1 MESKIEEKLDNL
13 NINNNEKLI
22 IPLEQIILVSPEELE
37 KIQNETNDVN
47 TSKILNINVGILG
60 HVDSGKTSLSKMI
73 SSISSTASFDKNPQ
87 SKERGITLD
96 LGFSALY
103 INTPKILKE
112 KFNSNKKIIES
123 EYIQLTLVDCPGHAS
138 LIRTVISGASIIDTV
153 ILVID
158 SVKGIQIQTVECI
171 ALSEILCENITIA
184 LSKVD
189 LLKNREDDTNKKIDK
204 LKKIFSK
211 SKFGE
216 NISIIPTTT
225 TDEDK
230 NNNEKTI
237 KLLIKSVIE
246 CIEFNR
252 EEKENDIINKKS
264 DSLIAYID
272 HYFKIKNKG
281 TVATGTIM
289 QGNIKIND
297 EIYFPEL
304 SNKYMVKEI
313 QIFKKSVKSATKGD
327 RVGLL
332 IKNLDNQKIER
343 TIITSVGSKE
353 VNYLEGGVLLLR
365 KVNLYKDKLKS
376 NNKYY
381 VMIGNQGISAKCLFF
396 DYIKKKEELF
406 IKYDINN
413 IKKTEICDKNIFY
426 NKEYQYLEGIDI
438 TDNNEYYFAFVK
450 FDKKIIVPNKM
461 IFLGTNIDI
470 DISENKKDRLAFY
483 GKIIFCNN
491 DLNEIIKDLK
501 IVKNKM
507 KEGRII
513 RVTPE
518 NKKICI
524 VRGFIKKENMGN
536 INNII
541 GKEIYGRIENE
552 EKNEIK
558 EENKIEDNNNKIIG
572 KILSSF
578 GQVGKLKVEF
588 NQEIDV
594 KIFKNIILEM
604 PIKKYVKLDKI

>member
-216 NISIIPTTT
+216 NISIIP
-225 TDEDK
+225 
-230 NNNEKTI
+230 I
-237 KLLIKSVIE
+237 V
-246 CIEFNR
+246 
-252 EEKENDIINKKS
+252 
-264 DSLIAYID
+264 
-272 HYFKIKNKG
+272 
-281 TVATGTIM
+281 
-289 QGNIKIND
+289 
-297 EIYFPEL
+297 
-304 SNKYMVKEI
+304 
-313 QIFKKSVKSATKGD
+313 
-327 RVGLL
+327 
-332 IKNLDNQKIER
+332 
-343 TIITSVGSKE
+343 SK
-353 VNYLEGGVLLLR
+353 
-365 KVNLYKDKLKS
+365 
-376 NNKYY
+376 
-381 VMIGNQGISAKCLFF
+381 
-396 DYIKKKEELF
+396 
-406 IKYDINN
+406 
-413 IKKTEICDKNIFY
+413 
-426 NKEYQYLEGIDI
+426 
-438 TDNNEYYFAFVK
+438 
-450 FDKKIIVPNKM
+450 
-461 IFLGTNIDI
+461 
-470 DISENKKDRLAFY
+470 
-483 GKIIFCNN
+483 
-491 DLNEIIKDLK
+491 
-501 IVKNKM
+501 
-507 KEGRII
+507 
-513 RVTPE
+513 
-518 NKKICI
+518 
-524 VRGFIKKENMGN
+524 
-536 INNII
+536 
-541 GKEIYGRIENE
+541 
-552 EKNEIK
+552 
-558 EENKIEDNNNKIIG
+558 
-572 KILSSF
+572 
-578 GQVGKLKVEF
+578 
-588 NQEIDV
+588 
-594 KIFKNIILEM
+594 
-604 PIKKYVKLDKI
+604 

>member
-1 MESKIEEKLDNL
+1 MESNIKDNFEV
-13 NINNNEKLI
+13 NKFQ
-22 IPLEQIILVSPEELE
+22 IPLEQIILISPEELE
-37 KIQNETNDVN
+37 KIQNEINDN
-47 TSKILNINVGILG
+47 NSFKILNINVGILG
-60 HVDSGKTSLSKMI
+60 HVDSGKTSLSKII

-103 INTPKILKE
+103 IQTPKILKE
-112 KFNSNKKIIES
+112 KFSSNKKIVQS
-123 EYIQLTLVDCPGHAS
+123 EYIQITLVDCPGHAS

-171 ALSEILCENITIA
+171 ALSEILCQKITIA
-184 LSKVD
+184 LSKID
-189 LLKNREDDTNKKIDK
+189 LLKNKEDDISKKTEK
-204 LKKIFSK
+204 LKQIFAK
-211 SKFGE
+211 TKFG
-216 NISIIPTTT
+216 NDISIIPTTT
-225 TDEDK
+225 IEQDK
-230 NNNEKTI
+230 NNIENMI

-246 CIEFNR
+246 CIEFNNI
-252 EEKENDIINKKS
+252 EDNEINNKN

-272 HYFKIKNKG
+272 HCFKIKNKG

-289 QGNIKIND
+289 KGNIKIND

-313 QIFKKSVKSATKGD
+313 QIFRKSVKSATKGD

-332 IKNLDNQKIER
+332 IKNLDNQKVER

-353 VNYLEGGVLLLR
+353 VNYLEGGVLLLK

-381 VMIGNQGISAKCLFF
+381 LMIGNQGISAKCLFF
-396 DYIKKKEELF
+396 NYLSDNKKEELF
-406 IKYDINN
+406 IKYDIDN

-426 NKEYQYLEGIDI
+426 NKEFQYLEEIDI
-438 TDNNEYYFAFVK
+438 SENNEYYFAYVK

-483 GKIIFCNN
+483 GKIIFSNN
-491 DLNEIIKDLK
+491 DINEVIKDLK
-501 IVKNKM
+501 IIKNKM

-513 RVTPE
+513 RVIPE
-518 NKKICI
+518 DKKICI

-536 INNII
+536 INNLI
-541 GKEIYGRIENE
+541 GKEIFGKIENE
-552 EKNEIK
+552 EK
-558 EENKIEDNNNKIIG
+558 EENKIEDDKNNKIIG

-588 NQEIDV
+588 NQEIDI
-594 KIFKNIILEM
+594 KIFKNIKLEM
-604 PIKKYVKLDKI
+604 PIKKYIKLDKI

>member
-1 MESKIEEKLDNL
+1 MESKIEEKLDKL
-13 NINNNEKLI
+13 DINNNKII
-22 IPLEQIILVSPEELE
+22 IPLEQIILVSSEELE

-47 TSKILNINVGILG
+47 TSRILNINVGILG

-103 INTPKILKE
+103 IHTPKILKE
-112 KFNSNKKIIES
+112 KFASNKKIIES

-158 SVKGIQIQTVECI
+158 SIKGIQIQTVECI
-171 ALSEILCENITIA
+171 ALSEILCEKITIA
-184 LSKVD
+184 LSKID
-189 LLKNREDDTNKKIDK
+189 LLKNKEDDANKKIDK

-216 NISIIPTTT
+216 DISIIPITTV
-225 TDEDK
+225 DEDK
-230 NNNEKTI
+230 NNIQKMI

-246 CIEFNR
+246 CIEFNI
-252 EEKENDIINKKS
+252 EEKENDINKKTEL
-264 DSLIAYID
+264 LIAYID
-272 HYFKIKNKG
+272 HCFKIKNKG

-289 QGNIKIND
+289 KGNIKIND

-353 VNYLEGGVLLLR
+353 VNFLDGGILLLR

-413 IKKTEICDKNIFY
+413 IKKTEICEKNMFY
-426 NKEYQYLEGIDI
+426 TKEYQYLEEIDV

-491 DLNEIIKDLK
+491 DINEIIKDLK
-501 IVKNKM
+501 IAKNKM

-536 INNII
+536 INNIL

-552 EKNEIK
+552 DKNEIK
-558 EENKIEDNNNKIIG
+558 EENKNEEDNKKIIG
-572 KILSSF
+572 KILASF

-594 KIFKNIILEM
+594 KSFKNMILEM

>member
-1 MESKIEEKLDNL
+1 MEIKTKEKFDI
-13 NINNNEKLI
+13 NINIDNKFQ
-22 IPLEQIILVSPEELE
+22 IPLEEIILISPEEVE
-37 KIQNETNDVN
+37 KIINEIKDNNST
-47 TSKILNINVGILG
+47 KILNINVGILG

-103 INTPKILKE
+103 IQTPKLLKQ
-112 KFNSNKKIIES
+112 FFHNNKKIVES
-123 EYIQLTLVDCPGHAS
+123 EYIQITLVDCPGHAS
-138 LIRTVISGASIIDTV
+138 LIRTIISGASIIDTV

-171 ALSEILCENITIA
+171 ALSEILCEKITIA
-184 LSKVD
+184 LSKED
-189 LLKNREDDTNKKIDK
+189 LLKNKEEDIPKKTEK
-204 LKKIFSK
+204 LRQIFAK
-211 SKFGE
+211 TKFG
-216 NISIIPTTT
+216 NDIAIIPTSTL
-225 TDEDK
+225 DEDK
-230 NNNEKTI
+230 NNIQKTI
-237 KLLIKSVIE
+237 KLLIKNVIE
-246 CIEFNR
+246 CIDFNSN
-252 EEKENDIINKKS
+252 EDDINNKS

-272 HYFKIKNKG
+272 HCFKVKNKG

-289 QGNIKIND
+289 KGNLKIND
-297 EIYFPEL
+297 EIFFPEL

-313 QIFKKSVKSATKGD
+313 QIFRKSVKSATKGD

-332 IKNLDNQKIER
+332 IKNLDNQKVER

-353 VNYLEGGVLLLR
+353 VNYLEGGILLLK
-365 KVNLYKDKLKS
+365 KVKLYKDKLKS

-381 VMIGNQGISAKCLFF
+381 LMIGNQGISAKCLFF
-396 DYIKKKEELF
+396 NYINKKEELF
-406 IKYDINN
+406 SKYDLNN

-426 NKEYQYLEGIDI
+426 SKEYSYLEQIDVNE
-438 TDNNEYYFAFVK
+438 NNEYYFSFVK

-483 GKIIFCNN
+483 GKIIFGNS
-491 DLNEIIKDLK
+491 DINEVIKNLK
-501 IVKNKM
+501 IAKNKM

-513 RVTPE
+513 RVIPE
-518 NKKICI
+518 DKKICI
-524 VRGFIKKENMGN
+524 VRGFIKKENIGN
-536 INNII
+536 INNLI
-541 GKEIYGRIENE
+541 GKEIYGRIEKE
-552 EKNEIK
+552 GKDEIK
-558 EENKIEDNNNKIIG
+558 EEKEDDKKLVG

>member
-1 MESKIEEKLDNL
+1 MESKIEEKLDKL
-13 NINNNEKLI
+13 DINNNNII
-22 IPLEQIILVSPEELE
+22 IPLEQIILVSSEELE

-47 TSKILNINVGILG
+47 TSRILNINVGILG

-103 INTPKILKE
+103 IHTPKILKE
-112 KFNSNKKIIES
+112 KFASNKKIIES

-171 ALSEILCENITIA
+171 ALSEILCEKITIA

-189 LLKNREDDTNKKIDK
+189 LLKNKEDDANKKIDK

-225 TDEDK
+225 VDEDK
-230 NNNEKTI
+230 NNIQKMI

-246 CIEFNR
+246 CIEFNI
-252 EEKENDIINKKS
+252 EEKENDINKKNE
-264 DSLIAYID
+264 SLIAYID
-272 HYFKIKNKG
+272 HCFKIKNKG

-289 QGNIKIND
+289 KGNIKIND

-353 VNYLEGGVLLLR
+353 VNFLDGGILLLR

-413 IKKTEICDKNIFY
+413 IKKTEICEKNMFY
-426 NKEYQYLEGIDI
+426 TKEYQYLEEIDV

-491 DLNEIIKDLK
+491 DINEIIKDLK
-501 IVKNKM
+501 IAKNKM

-536 INNII
+536 INNIL

-552 EKNEIK
+552 DKNEIK
-558 EENKIEDNNNKIIG
+558 EENKNEEDNQKIIG

-594 KIFKNIILEM
+594 KSFKNIILEM

>member
-1 MESKIEEKLDNL
+1 
-13 NINNNEKLI
+13 
-22 IPLEQIILVSPEELE
+22 
-37 KIQNETNDVN
+37 
-47 TSKILNINVGILG
+47 
-60 HVDSGKTSLSKMI
+60 MI

-103 INTPKILKE
+103 IQTPKLLKQ
-112 KFNSNKKIIES
+112 FFHNNKKIVES
-123 EYIQLTLVDCPGHAS
+123 EYIQITLVDCPGHAS
-138 LIRTVISGASIIDTV
+138 LIRTIISGASIIDTV

-171 ALSEILCENITIA
+171 ALSEILCEKITIA

-189 LLKNREDDTNKKIDK
+189 LLKNKEEDIPKKTEK
-204 LKKIFSK
+204 LRQIFAK
-211 SKFGE
+211 TKFG
-216 NISIIPTTT
+216 NDIPIIPTTT
-225 TDEDK
+225 LDEDK
-230 NNNEKTI
+230 NNIQKTI
-237 KLLIKSVIE
+237 KLLIKNVIE
-246 CIEFNR
+246 CIDFNSN
-252 EEKENDIINKKS
+252 EDDINNKS

-272 HYFKIKNKG
+272 HCFKVKNKG

-289 QGNIKIND
+289 KGNLKIND
-297 EIYFPEL
+297 EIFFPEL

-313 QIFKKSVKSATKGD
+313 QIFRKSVKSATKGD

-332 IKNLDNQKIER
+332 IKNLDNQKVER

-353 VNYLEGGVLLLR
+353 VNYLEGGILLLR

-381 VMIGNQGISAKCLFF
+381 LMIGNQGISAKCLFF
-396 DYIKKKEELF
+396 NYINKKEELF
-406 IKYDINN
+406 SKYDINN

-426 NKEYQYLEGIDI
+426 SKEYSYLEQIDVNE
-438 TDNNEYYFAFVK
+438 NNEYYFSFVK

-483 GKIIFCNN
+483 GKIIFSNS
-491 DLNEIIKDLK
+491 DINEVIKNLK
-501 IVKNKM
+501 IAKNKM

-513 RVTPE
+513 RVIPE
-518 NKKICI
+518 DKKICI
-524 VRGFIKKENMGN
+524 VRGFIKKENIGN
-536 INNII
+536 MNNLI
-541 GKEIYGRIENE
+541 GKEIYGRIEKE
-552 EKNEIK
+552 GKDEIK
-558 EENKIEDNNNKIIG
+558 EEKEDDKKLVG

>member
-1 MESKIEEKLDNL
+1 MESKIKDNFEV
-13 NINNNEKLI
+13 NKFQ
-22 IPLEQIILVSPEELE
+22 IPLEQIILISPEELE
-37 KIQNETNDVN
+37 KIQNEINDN
-47 TSKILNINVGILG
+47 NSFKILNINVGILG
-60 HVDSGKTSLSKMI
+60 HVDSGKTSLSKII

-103 INTPKILKE
+103 IQTPKILKE
-112 KFNSNKKIIES
+112 KFSSNKKIVQS
-123 EYIQLTLVDCPGHAS
+123 EYIQITLVDCPGHAS

-171 ALSEILCENITIA
+171 ALSEILCQKITIA
-184 LSKVD
+184 LSKID
-189 LLKNREDDTNKKIDK
+189 LLKNKEDDISKKTEK
-204 LKKIFSK
+204 LKQIFAK
-211 SKFGE
+211 TKFG
-216 NISIIPTTT
+216 NDISIIPTTT
-225 TDEDK
+225 IEKDK
-230 NNNEKTI
+230 NNIENMI

-246 CIEFNR
+246 CIEFNNI
-252 EEKENDIINKKS
+252 EDNEINNKN

-272 HYFKIKNKG
+272 HCFKIKNKG

-289 QGNIKIND
+289 KGNIKIND

-313 QIFKKSVKSATKGD
+313 QIFRKSVKSATKGD

-332 IKNLDNQKIER
+332 IKNLDNQKVER

-353 VNYLEGGVLLLR
+353 VNYLEGGVLLLK

-381 VMIGNQGISAKCLFF
+381 LMIGNQGISAKCLFF
-396 DYIKKKEELF
+396 NYLSDNKKEELF
-406 IKYDINN
+406 IKYDIDN

-426 NKEYQYLEGIDI
+426 NKEFQYLEEIDI
-438 TDNNEYYFAFVK
+438 SENNEYYFAYVK

-483 GKIIFCNN
+483 GKIIFSNN
-491 DLNEIIKDLK
+491 DINEVIKDLK
-501 IVKNKM
+501 IIKNKM

-513 RVTPE
+513 RVIPE
-518 NKKICI
+518 DKKICI

-536 INNII
+536 INNLI
-541 GKEIYGRIENE
+541 GKEIFGKIENE
-552 EKNEIK
+552 EKEEK
-558 EENKIEDNNNKIIG
+558 EENKIEDDKNNKIIG

-588 NQEIDV
+588 NQEIDI
-594 KIFKNIILEM
+594 KTFKNIKLEM
-604 PIKKYVKLDKI
+604 PIKKYIKLDKI

>member
-1 MESKIEEKLDNL
+1 MESNIKDNFEV
-13 NINNNEKLI
+13 NKFQ
-22 IPLEQIILVSPEELE
+22 IPLEQIILISPEELE
-37 KIQNETNDVN
+37 KIQNEINDN
-47 TSKILNINVGILG
+47 NSFKILNINVGILG
-60 HVDSGKTSLSKMI
+60 HVDSGKTSLSKII

-103 INTPKILKE
+103 IQTPKILKE
-112 KFNSNKKIIES
+112 KFSSNKKIVQS
-123 EYIQLTLVDCPGHAS
+123 EYIQITLVDCPGHAS

-171 ALSEILCENITIA
+171 ALSEILCQKITIA
-184 LSKVD
+184 LSKID
-189 LLKNREDDTNKKIDK
+189 LLKNKEDDISKKTEK
-204 LKKIFSK
+204 LKQIFAK
-211 SKFGE
+211 TKFG
-216 NISIIPTTT
+216 NDISIIPTTT
-225 TDEDK
+225 IEQDK
-230 NNNEKTI
+230 NNIENMI

-246 CIEFNR
+246 CIEFNNI
-252 EEKENDIINKKS
+252 EDNEINNKN

-272 HYFKIKNKG
+272 HCFKIKNKG

-289 QGNIKIND
+289 KGNIKIND

-313 QIFKKSVKSATKGD
+313 QIFRKSVKSATKGD

-332 IKNLDNQKIER
+332 IKNLDNQKVER

-353 VNYLEGGVLLLR
+353 VNYLEGGVLLLK

-381 VMIGNQGISAKCLFF
+381 LMIGNQGISAKCLFF
-396 DYIKKKEELF
+396 NYLNDNKKEELF
-406 IKYDINN
+406 IKYDIDN

-426 NKEYQYLEGIDI
+426 NKEFQYLEEIDI
-438 TDNNEYYFAFVK
+438 SENNEYYFAYVK

-483 GKIIFCNN
+483 GKIIFSNN
-491 DLNEIIKDLK
+491 DINEVIKDLK
-501 IVKNKM
+501 IIKNKM

-513 RVTPE
+513 RVIPE

-536 INNII
+536 INNLI
-541 GKEIYGRIENE
+541 GKEIFGKIENE
-552 EKNEIK
+552 EK
-558 EENKIEDNNNKIIG
+558 EENKIEDDKNNKIIG

-588 NQEIDV
+588 NQEIDI
-594 KIFKNIILEM
+594 KIFKNIKLEM
-604 PIKKYVKLDKI
+604 PIKKYIKLDKI

>member
-1 MESKIEEKLDNL
+1 MESKIEEKLDKL
-13 NINNNEKLI
+13 DINNNKII
-22 IPLEQIILVSPEELE
+22 IPLEQIILVSSEELE

-47 TSKILNINVGILG
+47 TSRILNINVGILG

-103 INTPKILKE
+103 IHTPKILKE
-112 KFNSNKKIIES
+112 KFASNKKIIES

-171 ALSEILCENITIA
+171 ALSEILCEKITIA

-189 LLKNREDDTNKKIDK
+189 LLKNKEDDANKKIDK

-225 TDEDK
+225 VDEDK
-230 NNNEKTI
+230 NNIQKMI

-246 CIEFNR
+246 CIEFNI
-252 EEKENDIINKKS
+252 EEKENDINKKNE
-264 DSLIAYID
+264 SLIAYID
-272 HYFKIKNKG
+272 HCFKIKNKG

-289 QGNIKIND
+289 KGNIKIND

-353 VNYLEGGVLLLR
+353 VNFLDGGILLLR

-413 IKKTEICDKNIFY
+413 IKKTEICEKNMFY
-426 NKEYQYLEGIDI
+426 TKEYQYLEEIEV

-491 DLNEIIKDLK
+491 DINEIIKDLK
-501 IVKNKM
+501 IAKNKM

-536 INNII
+536 INNIL

-552 EKNEIK
+552 DKNEIK
-558 EENKIEDNNNKIIG
+558 EENKNEEDNQKIIG

-594 KIFKNIILEM
+594 KSFKNIILEM

>member
-1 MESKIEEKLDNL
+1 MESNIKDNFEV
-13 NINNNEKLI
+13 NKFQ
-22 IPLEQIILVSPEELE
+22 IPLEQIILISPEELE
-37 KIQNETNDVN
+37 KIQNEINDN
-47 TSKILNINVGILG
+47 NSFKILNINVGILG
-60 HVDSGKTSLSKMI
+60 HVDSGKTSLSKII

-103 INTPKILKE
+103 IQTPKILKE
-112 KFNSNKKIIES
+112 KFSSNKKIVQS
-123 EYIQLTLVDCPGHAS
+123 EYIQITLVDCPGHAS

-171 ALSEILCENITIA
+171 ALSEILCQKITIA
-184 LSKVD
+184 LSKID
-189 LLKNREDDTNKKIDK
+189 LLKNKEDDISKKTEK
-204 LKKIFSK
+204 LKQIFAK
-211 SKFGE
+211 TKFG
-216 NISIIPTTT
+216 NDISIIPTTT
-225 TDEDK
+225 IEKDK
-230 NNNEKTI
+230 NNIENMI

-246 CIEFNR
+246 CIEFNNI
-252 EEKENDIINKKS
+252 EDNEINNKN

-272 HYFKIKNKG
+272 HCFKIKNKG

-289 QGNIKIND
+289 KGNIKIND

-313 QIFKKSVKSATKGD
+313 QIFRKSVKSATKGD

-332 IKNLDNQKIER
+332 IKNLDNQKVER

-353 VNYLEGGVLLLR
+353 VNYLEGGVLLLK

-381 VMIGNQGISAKCLFF
+381 LMIGNQGISAKCLFF
-396 DYIKKKEELF
+396 NYLSDNKKEELF
-406 IKYDINN
+406 IKYDIDN

-426 NKEYQYLEGIDI
+426 NKEFQYLEEIDI
-438 TDNNEYYFAFVK
+438 SENNEYYFAYVK

-483 GKIIFCNN
+483 GKIIFSNN
-491 DLNEIIKDLK
+491 DINEVIKDLK
-501 IVKNKM
+501 IIKNKM

-513 RVTPE
+513 RVIPE
-518 NKKICI
+518 DKKICI

-536 INNII
+536 INNLI
-541 GKEIYGRIENE
+541 GKEIFGKIEIE
-552 EKNEIK
+552 EK
-558 EENKIEDNNNKIIG
+558 EENKIEDDKNNKIIG

-588 NQEIDV
+588 NQEIDI
-594 KIFKNIILEM
+594 KIFKNIKLEM
-604 PIKKYVKLDKI
+604 PIKKYIKLDKI